1 MSLTESAIAQLRTE
15 FPALQAMVG
24 GRPPVFLDGPGG
36 TQVHATVIAAIQRYL
51 LEANSNAGGAFEHSR
66 RTDATAQAARQGMSD
81 LLNASRP
88 EEVVFGP
95 NMTTLTFQLSR
106 AIGRTMS
113 PGDEIVVTRLDHD
126 ANVAPWRALAELGVI
141 VREAD
146 FRPEDCTLDMDSL
159 EAAITPRTRLV
170 AVGYASNAV
179 GTINDVQRAVELA
192 HRVGAWVFVDAVHY
206 VPHAPIDVQA
216 LGCDWLACS
225 GYKFF
230 GPHMGAL
237 YGRYALLE
245 ALPAYKVRPA
255 HDEPPHKFET
265 GTLSFEAL
273 AGIEAAVDYLASVGR
288 RFGAEYRGTVAGFG
302 GRRLDLRAGMAAIR
316 AYEMGLC
323 HHLVDGLRR
332 IQGLRI
338 YGITDPDRFGQRVP
352 TVSFTLEGGSPGEV
366 ARRLGEAGIYVWD
379 GNFYALSV
387 TQRLGLEELGGLVRV
402 GPVHYNT
409 AAEIDR
415 LLTTL
420 EEMRFS
426 G

>member
-1 MSLTESAIAQLRTE
+1 MSLTESAVAQLRTE
-15 FPALQAMVG
+15 FPALHARDGVN
-24 GRPPVFLDGPGG
+24 PPVFLDGPGG
-36 TQVHATVIAAIQRYL
+36 TQVHASVIAAIEHYL
-51 LEANSNAGGAFEHSR
+51 VEANCNAGGAFERSR
-66 RTDATAQAARQGMSD
+66 RTDATAQAARQAMAD

-88 EEVVFGP
+88 EEIVFGP

-106 AIGRTMS
+106 AIGRTIN

-126 ANVAPWRALAELGVI
+126 ANIAPWRALAEHGAA

-146 FRPEDCTLDMDSL
+146 FRPEDCTLDMVSL

-170 AVGYASNAV
+170 AIGYASNAV
-179 GTINDVQRAVELA
+179 GTINDVQSAVELA
-192 HRVGAWVFVDAVHY
+192 HRAGARVFVDAVHY
-206 VPHAPIDVQA
+206 VPHSAVDVQT
-216 LGCDWLACS
+216 LGCDWLVCS
-225 GYKFF
+225 TYKFF

-255 HDEPPHKFET
+255 HDEPPHKLET
-265 GTLSFEAL
+265 GTLNFEAL
-273 AGIEAAVDYLASVGR
+273 AGVEAAVDYLASVGR
-288 RFGAEYRGTVAGFG
+288 RFGAEYREIFPGFG
-302 GRRLDLRAGMAAIR
+302 GRPLELRAGMAAIR

-332 IQGLRI
+332 IPGLQI
-338 YGITDPDRFGQRVP
+338 YGITDREQFGRRVP
-352 TVSFTLEGGSPGEV
+352 TVSFTLEGVSPREV

-387 TQRLGLEELGGLVRV
+387 TERLGLENRGGLVRV

-409 AAEIDR
+409 LAEVDR

-420 EEMRFS
+420 EEMRLTV
-426 G
+426 